1 MGQGHAGLP
10 LAMAAVEA
18 GHHVI
23 GFERDKQ
30 RLEQLR
36 GGVSPVEDV
45 PDKTLEAALKS
56 GRYQATREEES
67 LADFDIA
74 VIAVPTPPTERGADL
89 GAVREAAESLA
100 RHVRKGTTV
109 ILESTAHPGTTRKIV
124 RPILEALSWMR
135 AGISFHL
142 GYSPARVEP
151 GDERWTFA
159 NTPKIVSGLTE
170 KCRDQ
175 VAAFYT
181 GITQNVVPAN
191 SIEEAELAKVFE
203 DTFRYVNTALAHE
216 LCRVAHTLDLDAW
229 HTLDLAGSNPVGFT
243 KFRPGPGADD
253 HGLPVDPMHLSQQD
267 KAGHRKAF
275 RLVELARDINGA
287 QPAYVV
293 DRIQDALGTRHD
305 KPLKEA
311 RVLALGLAT
320 RRIGGAGSHR
330 SSAAE
335 VVAELERRGA
345 LVDVVD
351 PQLTEGEHPLRPP
364 LPYRAYDAAVLLTA
378 YDGFDLAAVTAESEY
393 VLDTRGVM
401 PQAPHIERL

>member
-1 MGQGHAGLP
+1 MGQGQTGLP

-23 GFERDKQ
+23 GFERDAQ

-36 GGVSPVEDV
+36 DGVSPIEDV

-56 GRYQATREEES
+56 GRYQATREEEA
-67 LADFDIA
+67 LADFDVA
-74 VIAVPTPPTERGADL
+74 VIAVPTPPRERVADL
-89 GAVREAAESLA
+89 GAVREATESLA

-109 ILESTAHPGTTRKIV
+109 VLESTAHPGTTRKIV

-135 AGISFHL
+135 AGAGFHL

-159 NTPKIVSGLTE
+159 NTPKIVSGLTD

-175 VAAFYT
+175 VAAFYA

-191 SIEEAELAKVFE
+191 SVEEAELAKVFE
-203 DTFRYVNTALAHE
+203 DAFRYVNTALANE
-216 LCRVAHTLDLDAW
+216 LCKVAHSLDLDAW

-243 KFRPGPGADD
+243 TFRPGPGADG
-253 HGLPVDPMHLSQQD
+253 HSLPLDPTQLSQQD
-267 KAGHRKAF
+267 KARHREAF
-275 RLVELARDINGA
+275 RLVELAEDINAA

-293 DRIQDALGTRHD
+293 DRLQDALGTRHD
-305 KPLKEA
+305 KPLEGA
-311 RVLALGLAT
+311 RVLALGLTT

-330 SSAAE
+330 SPAAE

-378 YDGFDLAAVTAESEY
+378 YDGFDLAAITAESEY

-401 PQAPHIERL
+401 PHAAHVERL